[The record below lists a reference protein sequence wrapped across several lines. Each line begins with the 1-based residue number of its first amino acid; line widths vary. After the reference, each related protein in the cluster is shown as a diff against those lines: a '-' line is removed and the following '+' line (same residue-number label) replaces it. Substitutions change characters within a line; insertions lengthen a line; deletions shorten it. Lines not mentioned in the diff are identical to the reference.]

1 MKWRVILETDPETG
15 DGRFGVRNYAIACQV
30 SGVNQPITCGGQC
43 RTLP

>member
-1 MKWRVILETDPETG
+1 MSFLKPIQKREM
-15 DGRFGVRNYAIACQV
+15 GRFGVRNYAIACQV